1 MEQMLTGIKPPSTSK
16 PNWPQ
21 ASWKNIREKVTENY
35 AKVAGHPYYHRLK
48 IAVQVSSA
56 RNVYWITADG
66 EEYSTY
72 VQTGFTTA
80 GGRSLAGKE
89 VRNTS
94 PHFRVLY

>member
-21 ASWKNIREKVTENY
+21 ASWKKIREKVTENH

-66 EEYSTY
+66 EEYSTC

-80 GGRSLAGKE
+80 GGSSVAGKE

-94 PHFRVLY
+94 PDFRVLY